1 MLTKSELDQGVQVF
15 RNWAD
20 NWNGWDTT
28 YPWSD
33 LSVDL
38 ARLLMKTHPDDLEVY
53 SKEVGVLDKRPYKME
68 REWVQDGKFYQQK
81 QIVEDCFQR
90 LRPIHRWMVGGRR
103 FVDVSDASLK
113 LLGQN
118 RTQLHGLSMRSDGVW
133 NSGYMMRAKNVAV
146 SQIEKANQQSEES
159 YAELLKHSDFEM
171 PEGVIDILCYAE
183 PVHDI
188 ILGMG
193 VAMSMWG
200 RVDGRW
206 SMMSQTVMEPDGEL
220 VGTPHRTMKIY
231 WSSDMQ
237 SLVDERGHPCHWIG
251 TQDKYVNGFLN
262 AFMVLNNPPEVTL
275 VKKKKGRSKTK
286 RNSRMG
292 PVNGVKRLFLNE
304 DGTRLAM
311 RRIEEKQASKQ
322 SSGRNRGV
330 VTLHHVNAHYA
341 KTWVR
346 SPLPHESI
354 YETKQSQ
361 TKKGVVTLFKVRR
374 WRGGKGGFSRGTGQL
389 RAKKSVMVTDFVD
402 SLGR

>member
-20 NWNGWDTT
+20 NWNGWDTA

-53 SKEVGVLDKRPYKME
+53 SKEVGVLDRRPYKME

-81 QIVEDCFQR
+81 QIVEDCFKR
-90 LRPIHRWMVGGRR
+90 LRPIHRWLVGGRR
-103 FVDVSDASLK
+103 FVDVSNASLK
-113 LLGQN
+113 LLAEN
-118 RTQLHGLSMRSDGVW
+118 PTQLHGLSMRSDGAW
-133 NSGYMMRAKNVAV
+133 NSGYMIRAKDVRIN
-146 SQIEKANQQSEES
+146 
-159 YAELLKHSDFEM
+159 AERDPQLNN
-171 PEGVIDILCYAE
+171 GVMDVLCYAE

-193 VAMSMWG
+193 VALSMWG
-200 RVDGRW
+200 RVDDEW
-206 SMMSQTVMEPDGEL
+206 NMMSSTMMESQTGEI
-220 VGTPHRTMKIY
+220 VGRPNFTMQIF
-231 WSSDMQ
+231 WSSEKQ
-237 SLVDERGHPCHWIG
+237 SLVDSAGRETEYVGMQH
-251 TQDKYVNGFLN
+251 QYVNAFLN

-275 VKKKKGRSKTK
+275 VKKRSGRSKTK

-389 RAKKSVMVTDFVD
+389 RANKSVMVTDFVD